1 MITIDKIQTKITE
14 AIRQSG
20 LTQIELARRLGIK
33 QQTVSAYVHQSK
45 MPSLDTFANL
55 CAVLDLDPSEILCI
69 SEYKQNG

>member
-1 MITIDKIQTKITE
+1 MITIDKFQTKITE

-55 CAVLDLDPSEILCI
+55 CAVLDIDANEILCI
-69 SEYKQNG
+69 SSYKPEM

>member
-55 CAVLDLDPSEILCI
+55 CAVLDIDANEILCI
-69 SEYKQNG
+69 SSYKPEM

>member
-1 MITIDKIQTKITE
+1 MITIDKIQTKIKE

-55 CAVLDLDPSEILCI
+55 CAVLDIDANEILCI
-69 SEYKQNG
+69 SSYKPEM

>member
-14 AIRQSG
+14 AIR
-20 LTQIELARRLGIK
+20 QIELARRLGIK

-55 CAVLDLDPSEILCI
+55 CAVLDIDANEILCI
-69 SEYKQNG
+69 SSYKPEM